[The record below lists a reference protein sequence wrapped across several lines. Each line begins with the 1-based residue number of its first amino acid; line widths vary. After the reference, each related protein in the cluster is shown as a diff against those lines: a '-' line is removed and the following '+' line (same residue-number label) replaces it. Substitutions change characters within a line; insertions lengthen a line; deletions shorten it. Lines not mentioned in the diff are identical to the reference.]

1 MPAGKGVGAEDRY
14 DEMIPSAGFAPT
26 EMEFI
31 PSAGEPVQQR
41 LMDDPAACFSGV
53 TVLGNGYA
61 SALYGGKWVVV
72 DLRRARE
79 RVLYDNYLLLLTNGS
94 SVSQQLLFPERLAF
108 RKTNMRCS
116 RRMRSISRR
125 WVSTWSFAAAEPS
138 R

>member
-1 MPAGKGVGAEDRY
+1 
-14 DEMIPSAGFAPT
+14 
-26 EMEFI
+26 
-31 PSAGEPVQQR
+31 
-41 LMDDPAACFSGV
+41 MDDPAACFSGV

-94 SVSQQLLFPERLAF
+94 SVSQQLLSRSVSRF

-125 WVSTWSFAAAEPS
+125 WVST
-138 R
+138 

>member
-1 MPAGKGVGAEDRY
+1 
-14 DEMIPSAGFAPT
+14 
-26 EMEFI
+26 MEFI

-79 RVLYDNYLLLLTNGS
+79 RVLYDNYP
-94 SVSQQLLFPERLAF
+94 F
-108 RKTNMRCS
+108 S
-116 RRMRSISRR
+116 RRTCSAR
-125 WVSTWSFAAAEPS
+125 
-138 R
+138 